1 MKLYSLKNKCFSNH
15 KSLNL
20 QTEEGVKNTIVGM
33 PKSSST
39 KIDTFEKSIGGT
51 LLNSLDFNEPSK
63 KIKKRE
69 NIKFIL

>member
-63 KIKKRE
+63 KIKKGE
-69 NIKFIL
+69 NIKFIF

>member
-20 QTEEGVKNTIVGM
+20 QTEDGVKNTIVGM

-63 KIKKRE
+63 KIKNGE
-69 NIKFIL
+69 IINFI

>member
-20 QTEEGVKNTIVGM
+20 QTEDGVKNTIVGM

-39 KIDTFEKSIGGT
+39 KIDTFEKSIGDT

-63 KIKKRE
+63 KIKKGE
-69 NIKFIL
+69 NIKFIF

>member
-1 MKLYSLKNKCFSNH
+1 
-15 KSLNL
+15 
-20 QTEEGVKNTIVGM
+20 M

-63 KIKKRE
+63 KIKKGE
-69 NIKFIL
+69 NIKFIF